1 MIPIILIPN
10 LATRRLRPR
19 RRRVPGS
26 PKQRVG
32 SEMLAA
38 SRLEGNGAT
47 QYGEWIF
54 DSPNM
59 VSEFL
64 GNFFLIH
71 PISQQ
76 VSELWENAQ
85 IFHGK
90 IHVWLIFPTQSI
102 ECVCVCCFTHEQ
114 KNMMLDSP
122 RFPEK
127 KKQLTKWSKSTSS
140 YPAGFLWIKR
150 RRLSLATNHVL
161 VAPNIEVKWGH
172 TYLSWIIKCLANS
185 FTNKNAPTFNCC
197 LHRYFTDTVRN

>member
-102 ECVCVCCFTHEQ
+102 ECVCVLLYPWTE
-114 KNMMLDSP
+114 KYDV
-122 RFPEK
+122 RFPKIPGK
-127 KKQLTKWSKSTSS
+127 KNSWPSEVSPH
-140 YPAGFLWIKR
+140 PAIQQDSCG
-150 RRLSLATNHVL
+150 S
-161 VAPNIEVKWGH
+161 
-172 TYLSWIIKCLANS
+172 
-185 FTNKNAPTFNCC
+185 NAADCP
-197 LHRYFTDTVRN
+197 

>member
-1 MIPIILIPN
+1 
-10 LATRRLRPR
+10 
-19 RRRVPGS
+19 
-26 PKQRVG
+26 
-32 SEMLAA
+32 
-38 SRLEGNGAT
+38 
-47 QYGEWIF
+47 
-54 DSPNM
+54 M

-64 GNFFLIH
+64 IH
-71 PISQQ
+71 PIWLVNFWVIFFWFTQFHNRLVNYGKMPRYFMGKSMSGWFSQPNP
-76 VSELWENAQ
+76 LN
-85 IFHGK
+85 
-90 IHVWLIFPTQSI
+90 
-102 ECVCVCCFTHEQ
+102 VCVCCFTHEQ

-122 RFPEK
+122 RFPGK

>member
-64 GNFFLIH
+64 GNFFWFTQFHNRLVNYGKM
-71 PISQQ
+71 PRYFMGKSMSGWFSQPNP
-76 VSELWENAQ
+76 LN
-85 IFHGK
+85 
-90 IHVWLIFPTQSI
+90 
-102 ECVCVCCFTHEQ
+102 VCVLLYPWTE
-114 KNMMLDSP
+114 KYDV
-122 RFPEK
+122 RFPKIPGK
-127 KKQLTKWSKSTSS
+127 KNSWPSEVSPH
-140 YPAGFLWIKR
+140 PAIQQDFCG
-150 RRLSLATNHVL
+150 S
-161 VAPNIEVKWGH
+161 
-172 TYLSWIIKCLANS
+172 
-185 FTNKNAPTFNCC
+185 NAADCS
-197 LHRYFTDTVRN
+197 